1 MGKRTEQEQAEQT
14 IDALTLRVFVAAC
27 AAKLP
32 PAAAVEHAAEIF
44 KAVKAKERELGIGIR
59 IDG

>member
-1 MGKRTEQEQAEQT
+1 MGKRTEQQDVEIAVDV
-14 IDALTLRVFVAAC
+14 ITLRLLTAAVGTRFQ
-27 AAKLP
+27 P
-32 PAAAVEHAAEIF
+32 EAAVEWAAQML